1 MNALIIR
8 IPFSSICSLRNAY
21 RPLLIRYTI
30 LSILDSR
37 DFSCI
42 LAGHK
47 SLGFRVSYNFSR
59 TLLKMPHTTSNI
71 LCGREASKDIQKELQ
86 EEVKLLKE
94 KNPDFEPVLAIVQVG
109 AREDSNVYI
118 RMKKKVAAEVGV
130 TTKHVQLLRS
140 LSESEILAEVQK
152 LNEDSKIHGIIVQLP
167 LDTDKPVDAKRI
179 TNAVSPS
186 KDVDGI
192 CDENAGRLSH
202 GELEGYFIACTP
214 LGCLELIK
222 RSGVTIK
229 GSNAVVIGRSKIVGL
244 PMALLLLWHHATV
257 TICHSRTKD
266 LKSVVKEAD
275 IIVAA
280 VGQAQM
286 VKKDWVKPGA
296 VVIDCGINSIKDE
309 TKKSGYRLVGDVHY
323 EEVKDAAS
331 WITPVPGGVGPMTV
345 IMLVKNTVSA
355 AKQALQKSLSQ

>member
-1 MNALIIR
+1 MIAR
-8 IPFSSICSLRNAY
+8 I
-21 RPLLIRYTI
+21 
-30 LSILDSR
+30 DSQ
-37 DFSCI
+37 
-42 LAGHK
+42 LK
-47 SLGFRVSYNFSR
+47 FR
-59 TLLKMPHTTSNI
+59 
-71 LCGREASKDIQKELQ
+71 DIQEKLQ
-86 EEVKLLKE
+86 EEVKLMKE

-130 TTKHVQLLRS
+130 ATKHVQLPRS
-140 LSESEILAEVQK
+140 LSESEILTEVQK

-229 GSNAVVIGRSKIVGL
+229 GSNA
-244 PMALLLLWHHATV
+244 
-257 TICHSRTKD
+257 
-266 LKSVVKEAD
+266 SVVKDAD

-309 TKKSGYRLVGDVHY
+309 TKKSGYRLVGDVDY
-323 EEVKDAAS
+323 DEVKDVAS
-331 WITPVPGGVGPMTV
+331 SITPVPGGVGPMTV
-345 IMLVKNTVSA
+345 IMLVKNTVYA
-355 AKQALQKSLSQ
+355 AKLALQKSSSP